1 MRAFLQFEGAFFLF
15 NQKEKKVMNE
25 KEIYFIK
32 RRRKNISQKT
42 LAEYLNCSQSLISRY
57 ETDDGT
63 MCKAKIQLYKEYI
76 DKK

>member
-1 MRAFLQFEGAFFLF
+1 MASAILFSF
-15 NQKEKKVMNE
+15 NQKEKKEMNE

-57 ETDDGT
+57 ETGDGV
-63 MCKAKIQLYKEYI
+63 MSKVKIEKYKNYI
-76 DKK
+76 DQK